1 MTSVEV
7 PDLTDIREG
16 LSLRRQVRIVAGER
30 ARRHAASARLLVSLL
45 VLVGAVHA
53 IGMWTF
59 PRWVDDPGTY
69 LSQAWSF
76 QYQHALS
83 PYSYIYDHAPAGW
96 IQLSLWSTLTN
107 GFNRHAS
114 AIGFGNECMLIA
126 KLASC
131 ALLFA
136 LGRRLQFSRWGAAAA
151 VLLFGLCPLELMYSR
166 WTFLDNL
173 VTPWV
178 LLAFF
183 LAASPRRSISAATG
197 AALAF
202 AMAAL
207 TKETVLVVLPALVWA
222 MAQNLDR
229 RNRPQ
234 VVSVAGFGGLL
245 LMTMYPLYALYKG
258 ELLEHAGRNSLLGT
272 AKWQLAERESSGSL
286 LDPSSPTAHMVGQW
300 LGIDRW
306 LLLAGLAAIPITLLS
321 RRLRPAVLVLVIQWL
336 VLVRGGYVPFMH
348 VVNLMPW
355 SALLVAGA
363 VEIVAGNRHLAT
375 FARLA
380 TFRRLAGGWRSGRPL
395 PRRRTVA
402 TGLAA
407 VCLAVALVGLWAPTL
422 RQMTLQARQEPP
434 LWSATQW
441 LADNVPR
448 DKVLVVHDSI
458 WTDLVHHYGFD
469 PQPIIVYKL
478 DTDPAVR
485 ERLRRID
492 YLVLPNWYYA
502 TPTGVAKYPTV
513 TEARKHAVAV
523 AWFGSGDDGVRIYRV
538 SRYWRPG

>member
-1 MTSVEV
+1 MTSVEL

-16 LSLRRQVRIVAGER
+16 LSLRRQARIVAGER
-30 ARRHAASARLLVSLL
+30 VRQHAASACLLISLL

-53 IGMWTF
+53 VGMWSF

-69 LSQAWSF
+69 LSQAWSL

-96 IQLSLWSTLTN
+96 IQISLWSMLTN
-107 GFNRHAS
+107 GFNRYDS
-114 AIGFGNECMLIA
+114 AIGFGNECMLLA

-136 LGRRLQFSRWGAAAA
+136 LGRRLQFSRVGAAGT

-173 VTPWV
+173 VTPWL
-178 LLAFF
+178 LLAFV
-183 LAASPRRSISAATG
+183 LAASPRRSIAAATG
-197 AALAF
+197 AALSF

-207 TKETVLVVLPALVWA
+207 TKETALVVLPALVWA

-234 VVSVAGFGGLL
+234 LIAVAGFSGLL
-245 LMTMYPLYALYKG
+245 LMAMYPLYALYKG
-258 ELLEHAGRNSLLGT
+258 ELFERAGQNSLLGT
-272 AKWQLAERESSGSL
+272 AKWQLLERESSGSL
-286 LDPSSPTAHMVGQW
+286 LDSSSPTAHMVGQW

-306 LLLAGLAAIPITLLS
+306 LLLAGLVAIPIAVLG
-321 RRLRPAVLVLVIQWL
+321 RRLRPVALVLVIQWM

-355 SALLVAGA
+355 SALVVVGA
-363 VEIVAGNRHLAT
+363 VEIVAGNR
-375 FARLA
+375 RLA
-380 TFRRLAGGWRSGRPL
+380 TLRQPARRQASGQP
-395 PRRRTVA
+395 VA
-402 TGLAA
+402 RLRVVTAGLAA
-407 VCLAVALVGLWAPTL
+407 ICLAAVLVGSWTPTL
-422 RQMTLQARQEPP
+422 RPMLQARQAPP

-485 ERLRRID
+485 RTLRRLD
-492 YLVLPNWYYA
+492 YLVVPNWYYA
-502 TPTGVAKYPTV
+502 TPTGVAKYPTL
-513 TEARKHAVAV
+513 TEAQKHAVVV
-523 AWFGSGDDGVRIYRV
+523 ARFGSGDDGVRIYRV

>member
-1 MTSVEV
+1 MTSVEL

-16 LSLRRQVRIVAGER
+16 LSLRRQARIVAGEWC
-30 ARRHAASARLLVSLL
+30 RRHAASACLLVPLL

-53 IGMWTF
+53 IGMWSF

-69 LSQAWSF
+69 LSQAWSL
-76 QYQHALS
+76 QYRHALS

-96 IQLSLWSTLTN
+96 IQLSLWSMLTN
-107 GFNRHAS
+107 GFNRHDS
-114 AIGFGNECMLIA
+114 AIGFGNECMLLA

-136 LGRRLQFSRWGAAAA
+136 LGRRLRFSRLGAAGA

-173 VTPWV
+173 VTPWL
-178 LLAFF
+178 LLAFV

-207 TKETVLVVLPALVWA
+207 TKETALVALPALVWA

-234 VVSVAGFGGLL
+234 VIAVAGFSGLL

-258 ELLEHAGRNSLLGT
+258 ELLERPDQNSLLGT
-272 AKWQLAERESSGSL
+272 AKWQLVERESSGSL
-286 LDPSSPTAHMVGQW
+286 LDPNSPTAHMVGQW

-306 LLLAGLAAIPITLLS
+306 LLLAGLVAIPIALLG
-321 RRLRPAVLVLVIQWL
+321 RRLRPAVLVLVIEWL

-355 SALLVAGA
+355 SALVVVGA
-363 VEIVAGNRHLAT
+363 VELVAGNR
-375 FARLA
+375 RLG
-380 TFRRLAGGWRSGRPL
+380 TFRPLASRWASGL
-395 PRRRTVA
+395 LVPRVRAVT

-407 VCLAVALVGLWAPTL
+407 VCLAAVLVGSWTPTL
-422 RQMTLQARQEPP
+422 RPMLQARQEPP

-448 DKVLVVHDSI
+448 DRVLVVHDSI
-458 WTDLVHHYGFD
+458 WTDLVHRYGFD
-469 PQPIIVYKL
+469 PQPIILYKL

-485 ERLRRID
+485 RRLRRID
-492 YLVLPNWYYA
+492 YLVVPNWYYA
-502 TPTGVAKYPTV
+502 TQAGVAKYPTL
-513 TEARKHAVAV
+513 TEARKHAVVV
-523 AWFGSGDDGVRIYRV
+523 ARFGSGDDGVRVYRV
-538 SRYWRPG
+538 SRYWRPR

>member
-1 MTSVEV
+1 
-7 PDLTDIREG
+7 
-16 LSLRRQVRIVAGER
+16 
-30 ARRHAASARLLVSLL
+30 
-45 VLVGAVHA
+45 
-53 IGMWTF
+53 
-59 PRWVDDPGTY
+59 
-69 LSQAWSF
+69 
-76 QYQHALS
+76 
-83 PYSYIYDHAPAGW
+83 
-96 IQLSLWSTLTN
+96 
-107 GFNRHAS
+107 
-114 AIGFGNECMLIA
+114 
-126 KLASC
+126 
-131 ALLFA
+131 
-136 LGRRLQFSRWGAAAA
+136 
-151 VLLFGLCPLELMYSR
+151 
-166 WTFLDNL
+166 
-173 VTPWV
+173 
-178 LLAFF
+178 
-183 LAASPRRSISAATG
+183 
-197 AALAF
+197 
-202 AMAAL
+202 
-207 TKETVLVVLPALVWA
+207 
-222 MAQNLDR
+222 
-229 RNRPQ
+229 
-234 VVSVAGFGGLL
+234 
-245 LMTMYPLYALYKG
+245 
-258 ELLEHAGRNSLLGT
+258 
-272 AKWQLAERESSGSL
+272 
-286 LDPSSPTAHMVGQW
+286 
-300 LGIDRW
+300 
-306 LLLAGLAAIPITLLS
+306 
-321 RRLRPAVLVLVIQWL
+321 VLVIQWL

-375 FARLA
+375 F
-380 TFRRLAGGWRSGRPL
+380 RRLAGGWRSGRPL
-395 PRRRTVA
+395 PRRRAVA

-407 VCLAVALVGLWAPTL
+407 VCLAAALVGLWAPTL

>member
-1 MTSVEV
+1 MTSVEL

-16 LSLRRQVRIVAGER
+16 LSLRRQLRIEAAEWC
-30 ARRHAASARLLVSLL
+30 RRHAASMCLLVPLL
-45 VLVGAVHA
+45 TLVGVVHA
-53 IGMWTF
+53 IGMWSF

-76 QYQHALS
+76 QYEHALS

-96 IQLSLWSTLTN
+96 IQLALWSMLTN
-107 GFNRHAS
+107 GFNRYDS
-114 AIGFGNECMLIA
+114 AIGFGNECMLLA

-136 LGRRLQFSRWGAAAA
+136 LGRRLRFSRAGAAAA

-173 VTPWV
+173 VTPWL
-178 LLAFF
+178 LLAFV
-183 LAASPRRSISAATG
+183 LAASPRRSIAAATG
-197 AALAF
+197 AALSF

-207 TKETVLVVLPALVWA
+207 TKETALVALPALAWA

-234 VVSVAGFGGLL
+234 LITVAGFSGLL
-245 LMTMYPLYALYKG
+245 LMAMYPLYALYKG
-258 ELLEHAGRNSLLGT
+258 ELLERSGQNSLLGT
-272 AKWQLAERESSGSL
+272 AKWQLMERESSGSL
-286 LDPSSPTAHMVGQW
+286 LDPSSPTTHMVRQW

-306 LLLAGLAAIPITLLS
+306 LLLAGLVAMPIALLG
-321 RRLRPAVLVLVIQWL
+321 RRLRPAALVLVIQWL

-355 SALLVAGA
+355 SALLVGGA
-363 VEIVAGNRHLAT
+363 VEIVTGNR
-375 FARLA
+375 RLA
-380 TFRRLAGGWRSGRPL
+380 TVNSLWTARRRLDM
-395 PRRRTVA
+395 A
-402 TGLAA
+402 TGLVA
-407 VCLAVALVGLWAPTL
+407 VCLAAALAGSWTPTL
-422 RQMTLQARQEPP
+422 RQMLHTRQEPP

-448 DKVLVVHDSI
+448 DKVLIVHDSV

-485 ERLRRID
+485 KTLRRLD
-492 YLVLPNWYYA
+492 YLVVPNWYYA
-502 TPTGVAKYPTV
+502 TPAGVAKYPTLM
-513 TEARKHAVAV
+513 EARKHSVVVAR
-523 AWFGSGDDGVRIYRV
+523 FGSGDDGVRIYRV

>member
-1 MTSVEV
+1 
-7 PDLTDIREG
+7 
-16 LSLRRQVRIVAGER
+16 
-30 ARRHAASARLLVSLL
+30 
-45 VLVGAVHA
+45 
-53 IGMWTF
+53 
-59 PRWVDDPGTY
+59 
-69 LSQAWSF
+69 
-76 QYQHALS
+76 
-83 PYSYIYDHAPAGW
+83 
-96 IQLSLWSTLTN
+96 
-107 GFNRHAS
+107 
-114 AIGFGNECMLIA
+114 
-126 KLASC
+126 
-131 ALLFA
+131 
-136 LGRRLQFSRWGAAAA
+136 
-151 VLLFGLCPLELMYSR
+151 
-166 WTFLDNL
+166 
-173 VTPWV
+173 
-178 LLAFF
+178 
-183 LAASPRRSISAATG
+183 
-197 AALAF
+197 
-202 AMAAL
+202 
-207 TKETVLVVLPALVWA
+207 
-222 MAQNLDR
+222 
-229 RNRPQ
+229 
-234 VVSVAGFGGLL
+234 
-245 LMTMYPLYALYKG
+245 
-258 ELLEHAGRNSLLGT
+258 
-272 AKWQLAERESSGSL
+272 
-286 LDPSSPTAHMVGQW
+286 
-300 LGIDRW
+300 
-306 LLLAGLAAIPITLLS
+306 
-321 RRLRPAVLVLVIQWL
+321 VLVIQWL

-380 TFRRLAGGWRSGRPL
+380 TFRRLAGGWSSGRPL
-395 PRRRTVA
+395 PRRRAVA

>member
-1 MTSVEV
+1 MTAVDL

-16 LSLRRQVRIVAGER
+16 LSLRRQARIVAGEWC
-30 ARRHAASARLLVSLL
+30 RRHAASACLLVPLL

-69 LSQAWSF
+69 LSQAWSL

-96 IQLSLWSTLTN
+96 IQMSLWSMLTN
-107 GFNRHAS
+107 GFNRHDS

-136 LGRRLQFSRWGAAAA
+136 LGRRLRFSRLGAAGT

-166 WTFLDNL
+166 WTYLDNL
-173 VTPWV
+173 VTPW
-178 LLAFF
+178 LLLSFV
-183 LAASPRRSISAATG
+183 LAASPRKSILAATG
-197 AALAF
+197 AGLSF

-207 TKETVLVVLPALVWA
+207 TKETALVVLPALVWA

-234 VVSVAGFGGLL
+234 LIVVAGFSGLL
-245 LMTMYPLYALYKG
+245 LMAMYPLYGLYKG
-258 ELLEHAGRNSLLGT
+258 ELFERPGQNSLLGT
-272 AKWQLAERESSGSL
+272 ARWQLVERESSGSL
-286 LDPSSPTAHMVGQW
+286 LDAGSSTSHMVGQW
-300 LGIDRW
+300 LGTDRY
-306 LLLAGLAAIPITLLS
+306 LLLAGLVAIPIALLG
-321 RRLRPAVLVLVIQWL
+321 RRLRPAALALVIQWL

-355 SALLVAGA
+355 SALVVVGA
-363 VEIVAGNRHLAT
+363 VEIVAGNRG
-375 FARLA
+375 LA
-380 TFRRLAGGWRSGRPL
+380 TFRPLAGWRSSGRPL
-395 PRRRTVA
+395 LRPRAVT
-402 TGLAA
+402 TGLVA
-407 VCLAVALVGLWAPTL
+407 VCLAAVLVGSWTPTL
-422 RQMTLQARQEPP
+422 RHMLQARQEPP

-448 DKVLVVHDSI
+448 DRVLVVHDSI

-469 PQPIIVYKL
+469 PRPIIVYKL

-485 ERLRRID
+485 ETLRRID
-492 YLVLPNWYYA
+492 YLVVPNWYYTTA
-502 TPTGVAKYPTV
+502 AGAGKYPTLI
-513 TEARKHAVAV
+513 EARRHAVVV
-523 AWFGSGDDGVRIYRV
+523 ARFGSGDDGIRIYRV
-538 SRYWRPG
+538 SRHWRPG

>member
-1 MTSVEV
+1 
-7 PDLTDIREG
+7 
-16 LSLRRQVRIVAGER
+16 VAGEWC
-30 ARRHAASARLLVSLL
+30 RRHATTACLLVPLL
-45 VLVGAVHA
+45 ALVGSVHA
-53 IGMWTF
+53 MGMWSF

-76 QYQHALS
+76 QYRQALS

-96 IQLSLWSTLTN
+96 IQLALWSMLTN
-107 GFNRHAS
+107 GFNRYDS
-114 AIGFGNECMLIA
+114 AVAFGNECMLLA

-136 LGRRLQFSRWGAAAA
+136 LARRLQFSRLGAAGA

-173 VTPWV
+173 VTPWL
-178 LLAFF
+178 LLAFV
-183 LAASPRRSISAATG
+183 LAASPRRSIAAATG

-207 TKETVLVVLPALVWA
+207 TKETALVVLPALVWA
-222 MAQNLDR
+222 MVQNLDH

-234 VVSVAGFGGLL
+234 LIAVAGFSGLL
-245 LMTMYPLYALYKG
+245 LMAMYPLYALYKG
-258 ELLEHAGRNSLLGT
+258 ELVERPGQNSLLGT
-272 AKWQLAERESSGSL
+272 AKWQLVERESSGSL
-286 LDPSSPTAHMVGQW
+286 LDPASPTAHMVGQW

-306 LLLAGLAAIPITLLS
+306 LLLAGLVAIPIALLA
-321 RRLRPAVLVLVIQWL
+321 RRPVGLVLVIQWL

-348 VVNLMPW
+348 VVNLLPW
-355 SALLVAGA
+355 SALIAAGA
-363 VEIVAGNRHLAT
+363 VELVAGNR
-375 FARLA
+375 RLA
-380 TFRRLAGGWRSGRPL
+380 TFRPLAGGRSWRRL
-395 PRRRTVA
+395 VPRLRAVTTGLAGV
-402 TGLAA
+402 GLAA
-407 VCLAVALVGLWAPTL
+407 VLIGSWTPTL
-422 RQMTLQARQEPP
+422 RPMLQPGQDPP

-448 DKVLVVHDSI
+448 DRVLVVHDSI
-458 WTDLVHHYGFD
+458 WTDLVHQYGFD

-485 ERLRRID
+485 EQLRRID

-502 TPTGVAKYPTV
+502 TPVGVAKYPTV
-513 TEARKHAVAV
+513 AEARKHAVAV
-523 AWFGSGDDGVRIYRV
+523 ARFGSGDDGVQVYRV

>member
-1 MTSVEV
+1 MTSVEL
-7 PDLTDIREG
+7 PELTDIRDG
-16 LSLRRQVRIVAGER
+16 LSLRRQVRIEAAEWC
-30 ARRHAASARLLVSLL
+30 RRHAASMCLLVPLL
-45 VLVGAVHA
+45 VLVGVIHAV
-53 IGMWTF
+53 GMWSF

-76 QYQHALS
+76 QYEHALS

-96 IQLSLWSTLTN
+96 IQIALWSMLTN
-107 GFNRHAS
+107 GFNRHHS
-114 AIGFGNECMLIA
+114 AIGFGNECMLLA

-131 ALLFA
+131 ALLYA
-136 LGRRLQFSRWGAAAA
+136 LGRRLRFSRAGAAAT

-173 VTPWV
+173 VTPWL
-178 LLAFF
+178 LLAFV

-207 TKETVLVVLPALVWA
+207 TKETALVALPALAWA

-234 VVSVAGFGGLL
+234 VITVAGFSGLL
-245 LMTMYPLYALYKG
+245 LMAMYPLYALYKG
-258 ELLEHAGRNSLLGT
+258 ELLEHPGRNSLLGT
-272 AKWQLAERESSGSL
+272 AKWQLLERESSGSL
-286 LDPSSPTAHMVGQW
+286 LDPSSPTTHMVGQW
-300 LGIDRW
+300 LGIDRY
-306 LLLAGLAAIPITLLS
+306 LLLAGLVALPIALLG
-321 RRLRPAVLVLVIQWL
+321 RWLRPAALLLVIQWL

-355 SALLVAGA
+355 SALLVGGT
-363 VEIVAGNRHLAT
+363 VEIVAGNR
-375 FARLA
+375 RLA
-380 TFRRLAGGWRSGRPL
+380 TVNSRWTARRPLRPPHHLRDAAAGLVAICLTAALAGSW
-395 PRRRTVA
+395 T
-402 TGLAA
+402 
-407 VCLAVALVGLWAPTL
+407 PTL
-422 RQMTLQARQEPP
+422 RQMLHTRQEPP

-448 DKVLVVHDSI
+448 DKVLVVHDSV

-485 ERLRRID
+485 KTLRRLD
-492 YLVLPNWYYA
+492 YLAVPNWYYA
-502 TPTGVAKYPTV
+502 TPAGVGKYPTLM
-513 TEARKHAVAV
+513 EARRHAVVV
-523 AWFGSGDDGVRIYRV
+523 ARFGSGGDGVQIYRV

>member
-1 MTSVEV
+1 MTSVDL

-16 LSLRRQVRIVAGER
+16 LSLRRQARIVAGEWV
-30 ARRHAASARLLVSLL
+30 RRHAVSACLLIPLL
-45 VLVGAVHA
+45 ILVGAVHA
-53 IGMWTF
+53 IGMWSF

-76 QYQHALS
+76 QYRHALS

-96 IQLSLWSTLTN
+96 IQLSLWSMLTN

-136 LGRRLQFSRWGAAAA
+136 LGRRLQFSRPGAAGA

-173 VTPWV
+173 VTPWL
-178 LLAFF
+178 LLAFL

-197 AALAF
+197 ASLSF

-207 TKETVLVVLPALVWA
+207 TKETALVMLPALVWA

-234 VVSVAGFGGLL
+234 VITVAGFSGLL
-245 LMTMYPLYALYKG
+245 LMAMYPLYALYKG
-258 ELLEHAGRNSLLGT
+258 ELLERPGQNSLLGT

-286 LDPSSPTAHMVGQW
+286 LDPASPTAHMVGQW
-300 LGIDRW
+300 LGTDRW
-306 LLLAGLAAIPITLLS
+306 LLLAGLAAIPIALLA
-321 RRLRPAVLVLVIQWL
+321 RRLRPTVLALVLQWL

-355 SALLVAGA
+355 SALLAVGA
-363 VEIVAGNRHLAT
+363 VEIVTGNR
-375 FARLA
+375 RLA
-380 TFRRLAGGWRSGRPL
+380 TFRPLAGRRRSGQPL
-395 PRRRTVA
+395 PRRRVVA

-407 VCLAVALVGLWAPTL
+407 VCLAAVLVGSWTPEL
-422 RQMTLQARQEPP
+422 RPMLQARQEPP

-441 LADNVPR
+441 LANNVPR
-448 DKVLVVHDSI
+448 DRVLVVHDSI

-485 ERLRRID
+485 EKLRRID
-492 YLVLPNWYYA
+492 YLILPNWYYA
-502 TPTGVAKYPTV
+502 TPAGVAKYPTV

-523 AWFGSGDDGVRIYRV
+523 ARFGSGDDGVRIYRV

>member
-1 MTSVEV
+1 MTSVEL

-16 LSLRRQVRIVAGER
+16 LSLRRQLRITAGEWW
-30 ARRHAASARLLVSLL
+30 RRHAASACLL
-45 VLVGAVHA
+45 VLAGSVHA
-53 IGMWTF
+53 IGMWSF

-76 QYQHALS
+76 QYRQALS

-96 IQLSLWSTLTN
+96 IQLSLWSMLTN
-107 GFNRHAS
+107 GFNRHDS
-114 AIGFGNECMLIA
+114 VIGFGNECMLIA
-126 KLASC
+126 KLVSC

-136 LGRRLQFSRWGAAAA
+136 LGRRLKLSRPGAAGA

-173 VTPWV
+173 ATPWL
-178 LLAFF
+178 LLAFV
-183 LAASPRRSISAATG
+183 LAASPRRSLSAATG
-197 AALAF
+197 AALSF

-207 TKETVLVVLPALVWA
+207 TKETALVALPAVAWA

-229 RNRPQ
+229 RNRPHLIA
-234 VVSVAGFGGLL
+234 VAGFSGLL
-245 LMTMYPLYALYKG
+245 LMAMYPLYALYKG
-258 ELLEHAGRNSLLGT
+258 ELLERPGRNSLLGT
-272 AKWQLAERESSGSL
+272 ARWQLVEREPSGSL
-286 LDPSSPTAHMVGQW
+286 LDPDSSTAHAVGQW

-306 LLLAGLAAIPITLLS
+306 LLLAGLAAIPIALLG
-321 RRLRPAVLVLVIQWL
+321 RRLRPAALVLVIQWL

-355 SALLVAGA
+355 SALVVVGA
-363 VEIVAGNRHLAT
+363 VEIVAGNR
-375 FARLA
+375 RLA
-380 TFRRLAGGWRSGRPL
+380 TFRPPASWRGWGQLVPRLRA
-395 PRRRTVA
+395 VA
-402 TGLAA
+402 TGLVA
-407 VCLAVALVGLWAPTL
+407 VCLAAALIGSWTPTL
-422 RQMTLQARQEPP
+422 RHMLETRQEPS
-434 LWSATQW
+434 LWSAARW
-441 LADNVPR
+441 VADNVPR
-448 DKVLVVHDSI
+448 DRVLVVHDSV

-492 YLVLPNWYYA
+492 YLVVPNWYYA
-502 TPTGVAKYPTV
+502 TPAAVSKYPTLA
-513 TEARKHAVAV
+513 EAREHAVAV
-523 AWFGSGDDGVRIYRV
+523 ARFGSGDDGVRIYRV

>member
-16 LSLRRQVRIVAGER
+16 LSLRRQARIVAGEWC
-30 ARRHAASARLLVSLL
+30 RRHAASASLLVPVL

-53 IGMWTF
+53 IGMWSF

-69 LSQAWSF
+69 LSQAWSL

-107 GFNRHAS
+107 GFNRYDS
-114 AIGFGNECMLIA
+114 AIGFGNECMLLA

-136 LGRRLQFSRWGAAAA
+136 LARRLQYSRWGAAGA

-173 VTPWV
+173 VTPWL
-178 LLAFF
+178 LLAFV

-197 AALAF
+197 AALSF
-202 AMAAL
+202 AMATL
-207 TKETVLVVLPALVWA
+207 TKETALVALPALVWT
-222 MAQNLDR
+222 MVQNLDR
-229 RNRPQ
+229 RNRAQ
-234 VVSVAGFGGLL
+234 VIAVAGFSGLL
-245 LMTMYPLYALYKG
+245 LMAMYPLYALYKG
-258 ELLEHAGRNSLLGT
+258 ELLERPGQNSLLGT
-272 AKWQLAERESSGSL
+272 AKWQLMERESSGSI
-286 LDPSSPTAHMVGQW
+286 LDPGSPTTHMVGQW

-306 LLLAGLAAIPITLLS
+306 LLLAGLVAIPLALLG
-321 RRLRPAVLVLVIQWL
+321 RRLRPVVLVLVIQWL

-355 SALLVAGA
+355 SALVVVGA
-363 VEIVAGNRHLAT
+363 VEILSGNR
-375 FARLA
+375 RLA
-380 TFRRLAGGWRSGRPL
+380 TFRPLASLGRSGQPVARPRAVTAGL
-395 PRRRTVA
+395 A
-402 TGLAA
+402 AIGLAA
-407 VCLAVALVGLWAPTL
+407 VVLAGSWTPTL
-422 RQMTLQARQEPP
+422 RHMLQARQEPP

-448 DKVLVVHDSI
+448 DRVLVVHDSI

-485 ERLRRID
+485 EKLRRID
-492 YLVLPNWYYA
+492 YLVVPNWYYA
-502 TPTGVAKYPTV
+502 TPTGVAKYPTL
-513 TEARKHAVAV
+513 TEARKHAVVV
-523 AWFGSGDDGVRIYRV
+523 ARFGSGGDGVRIYRV
-538 SRYWRPG
+538 SRYWRPS

>member
-16 LSLRRQVRIVAGER
+16 LSLRRQARIVAGEWC
-30 ARRHAASARLLVSLL
+30 RRHAASASLLVPVL

-53 IGMWTF
+53 IGMWSF

-69 LSQAWSF
+69 LSQAWSL

-107 GFNRHAS
+107 GFNRYDS
-114 AIGFGNECMLIA
+114 AIGFGNECMLLA

-136 LGRRLQFSRWGAAAA
+136 LARRLQYSRWGAAGA

-173 VTPWV
+173 VTPWL
-178 LLAFF
+178 LLAFV

-197 AALAF
+197 AALSF
-202 AMAAL
+202 AMATL
-207 TKETVLVVLPALVWA
+207 TKETALVALPALVWT
-222 MAQNLDR
+222 MVQNLDR
-229 RNRPQ
+229 RNRAQ
-234 VVSVAGFGGLL
+234 VIAVAGFSGLL
-245 LMTMYPLYALYKG
+245 LMAMYPLYALYKG
-258 ELLEHAGRNSLLGT
+258 ELLERPGQNSLLGT
-272 AKWQLAERESSGSL
+272 AKWQLMERESSGSI
-286 LDPSSPTAHMVGQW
+286 LDPGSPTTHMVGQW

-306 LLLAGLAAIPITLLS
+306 LLWAGLVAIPLALLG
-321 RRLRPAVLVLVIQWL
+321 RRLRPVVLVLVIQWL

-355 SALLVAGA
+355 SALVVVGA
-363 VEIVAGNRHLAT
+363 VEILSGNR
-375 FARLA
+375 RLA
-380 TFRRLAGGWRSGRPL
+380 TFRPLASLGRSGQPVARPRAVTAGL
-395 PRRRTVA
+395 A
-402 TGLAA
+402 AIGLAA
-407 VCLAVALVGLWAPTL
+407 VVLAGSWTPTL
-422 RQMTLQARQEPP
+422 RHMLQARQEPP

-448 DKVLVVHDSI
+448 DRVLVVHDSI

-485 ERLRRID
+485 EKLRRID
-492 YLVLPNWYYA
+492 YLVVPNWYYA
-502 TPTGVAKYPTV
+502 TPTGVAKYPTL
-513 TEARKHAVAV
+513 TEARKHAVVV
-523 AWFGSGDDGVRIYRV
+523 ARFGSGGDGVRIYRV
-538 SRYWRPG
+538 SRYWRPS

>member
-1 MTSVEV
+1 MTSVQV

-16 LSLRRQVRIVAGER
+16 LSLRRQARIVAGEWV
-30 ARRHAASARLLVSLL
+30 RRHAASACLLVPLL

-53 IGMWTF
+53 IGMWSF

-96 IQLSLWSTLTN
+96 IQLSLWSMLTN
-107 GFNRHAS
+107 GFNRHDS
-114 AIGFGNECMLIA
+114 VIEFGNECMLLA
-126 KLASC
+126 KLASS

-136 LGRRLQFSRWGAAAA
+136 LARRLQFSRWGAAGA

-173 VTPWV
+173 VTPWL
-178 LLAFF
+178 LLAFV
-183 LAASPRRSISAATG
+183 LAASPRRSIAAATG
-197 AALAF
+197 AAMSI

-207 TKETVLVVLPALVWA
+207 TKETALVVLPALVWA
-222 MAQNLDR
+222 MVQNLDR

-234 VVSVAGFGGLL
+234 LLAVAGFSGLL
-245 LMTMYPLYALYKG
+245 LMAMYPLYALYKG
-258 ELLEHAGRNSLLGT
+258 ELLERPGQNSLLGT
-272 AKWQLAERESSGSL
+272 AKWQLVERESSGSL
-286 LDPSSPTAHMVGQW
+286 LDPSSPTAHTVGQW
-300 LGIDRW
+300 LGVDRW
-306 LLLAGLAAIPITLLS
+306 LLLAGLVAIPIALLG
-321 RRLRPAVLVLVIQWL
+321 RRLRPAVLALVIQWL

-355 SALLVAGA
+355 SALVVVGA
-363 VEIVAGNRHLAT
+363 VEIVAGNR
-375 FARLA
+375 RLA
-380 TFRRLAGGWRSGRPL
+380 TVRLPAGWRGSGRLAPS
-395 PRRRTVA
+395 RRVVTTGVA
-402 TGLAA
+402 VVCLAA
-407 VCLAVALVGLWAPTL
+407 VLVGSWTPTL
-422 RQMTLQARQEPP
+422 RHMLQARQEPP

-448 DKVLVVHDSI
+448 DRVLVVHDSI

-478 DTDPAVR
+478 DNDPAVR
-485 ERLRRID
+485 ETLRRID

-513 TEARKHAVAV
+513 SEARKHAVAV
-523 AWFGSGDDGVRIYRV
+523 ARFGSGDDGVQIYRV
-538 SRYWRPG
+538 SRYWQPG